1 MYATSVSVT
10 GSPGYM
16 SGPLQADNVIRNRNK
31 KKNMPVRQRLAFMDF
46 ILLICCN
53 KTNQDSRTGT

>member
-1 MYATSVSVT
+1 
-10 GSPGYM
+10 M